1 MTREWDAA
9 SYERL
14 STPQTRWGRAVVDR
28 LELGGTERVL
38 DAGCGTGRVTEL
50 LLERLPEGHV
60 IGVDGSAAMI
70 EQAAVRFAGDPRVGL
85 VVADLTEPLQLDGPL
100 DAILSTAT
108 FHWIADHSSLFRNL
122 ASVLRPGGQLVAQC
136 GGEGNIATLERIVSE
151 MGHTFGGQKTFATA
165 EETRDRLE
173 GAGFEDIETWL
184 HEEPT
189 TLPEEDLEAF
199 LETVCLGGI
208 VHGMGE
214 DERERLVREVATRMP
229 EPRIDYVRLNIS
241 ARKASARSGFSA
253 PSR

>member
-14 STPQTRWGRAVVDR
+14 AAPQTRWGRAVVDR
-28 LELGGTERVL
+28 LALDGDEWVL

-50 LLERLPEGHV
+50 LLERLPDGHV

-70 EQAAVRFAGDPRVGL
+70 ERAAFRFAGDPRVEL
-85 VVADLTEPLQLDGPL
+85 VVADLTEPLQLDGQV

-108 FHWIADHSSLFRNL
+108 FHWIADHASLFRNL
-122 ASVLRPGGQLVAQC
+122 ASALRPGGQLVAQC
-136 GGEGNIATLERIVSE
+136 GGAGNIANLERIVSQL
-151 MGHTFGGQKTFATA
+151 GHSFGGKKTFATA
-165 EETRDRLE
+165 EEARARLE
-173 GAGFEDIETWL
+173 DAGFEAIETWL

-189 TLPEEDLEAF
+189 TLPEEDLAAF

-208 VHGMGE
+208 VDGMG
-214 DERERLVREVATRMP
+214 DDDRERLVREVATRMP

-241 ARKASARSGFSA
+241 ARKARARSDLSA
-253 PSR
+253 